1 MNEVLNKEYT
11 ADVKSLFNIVT
22 HSIYKDR
29 EIFIRELIS
38 NASDACEKLL
48 FGSSENNQQAVN
60 RSDLKIV
67 VTIDKKNNH
76 LIIQDNGIGMDEQDM
91 INNLGT
97 IANSGTKA
105 FIAQCEKND
114 GSMIGQF
121 GIGFYSSFLVANHVT
136 VISKKFNS
144 EKTYRWQSSGMEGF
158 VISELENCDDEN
170 FKHGTQIILDIKAD
184 AEEYLDK
191 HKIRHLIESYSK
203 NINFDIAFYE
213 VNEEDVKAEEEIL
226 NSEKALWLKNKHEI
240 TSEEYSKF
248 YRESGGIYG
257 DPHITLHN
265 KVEGQNSYSYLLF
278 VPATKPF
285 SLFDPDRKVSVK
297 LHVNR
302 VFITDTADLLPRYLR
317 FVKGIVDS
325 NDLPLNVSREVVQTS
340 HLITQMKQYL
350 TKKVI
355 SELRLT
361 ANNKPEEYKNIFWQN
376 FGAVLKEGLCE
387 ALNTEQ
393 RESMMEI
400 CKFYTSKSQYDPISL
415 DEYISKMGENQK
427 EIFYLNGDNIDKM
440 MRSPEIEGFIKRD
453 IEVIL
458 MTDSVDDFWINVVM
472 DYKDKKF
479 KSIAQSD
486 ICLDDIKANELT
498 DEEKQNEINEEQIS
512 KLITCFKEVLG
523 ESVQDVIASKKL
535 TESPACLGL
544 KAGQMNMKMEKFLID
559 QKQLASR
566 TQKTLEINPHH
577 PLIKKMNDLY
587 ECDGSNEKLND
598 AIKNLFDFACIIA
611 DEPLANSMDFSFR
624 ATKII
629 NNIL

>member
-1 MNEVLNKEYT
+1 MNQILNKEYT

-48 FGSSENNQQAVN
+48 FGSSEENREAIH
-60 RSDLKIV
+60 RSDLKIAV
-67 VTIDKKNNH
+67 IIDKKNSK
-76 LIIQDNGIGMDEQDM
+76 IIVQDNGIGMNDEDM
-91 INNLGT
+91 VSTLGT

-105 FIAQCEKND
+105 FIAQLEKND

-144 EKTYRWQSSGMEGF
+144 DKTYRWQSSGMEGF
-158 VISELENCDDEN
+158 VISDVENRSDLER
-170 FKHGTQIILDIKAD
+170 GTQIILDIKED
-184 AEEYLDK
+184 AQEYLDK
-191 HKIRHLIESYSK
+191 HKMKYLIETYSK
-203 NINFDIAFYE
+203 NINFNIIFSE
-213 VNEEDVKAEEEIL
+213 INEEETKTDEEVI
-226 NSEKALWLKNKHEI
+226 NSEKALWLRDKSTI
-240 TSEEYSKF
+240 TSEEYAKCF
-248 YRESGGIYG
+248 RESGGLYG
-257 DPHITLHN
+257 EPWLTLHN
-265 KVEGQNSYSYLLF
+265 KVEGQHSYSYLLF
-278 VPATKPF
+278 IPATKPF

-302 VFITDTADLLPRYLR
+302 VFITEGADLLPRYLR

-340 HLITQMKQYL
+340 HIITQMKQYL

-355 SELRLT
+355 SELKT
-361 ANNKPEEYKNIFWQN
+361 VANKNPEDYKNVFWQN
-376 FGAVLKEGLCE
+376 FGAVLKEALCE

-393 RESMMEI
+393 RESIMEI
-400 CKFYTSKSQYDPISL
+400 CRFYTTKSPYDPISL
-415 DEYISKMGENQK
+415 DEYVARMGENQK
-427 EIFYLNGDNIDKM
+427 EIFYLNGESIEKM
-440 MRSPEIEGFIKRD
+440 MRSPDIEGFIKRD

-458 MTDSVDDFWINVVM
+458 MTDGVDDFWTNVVL

-479 KSIAQSD
+479 KSISQESIA
-486 ICLDDIKANELT
+486 LDDIKKLELT
-498 DEEKQNEINEEQIS
+498 DEEKQNEVSEEQIS

-523 ESVQDVIASKKL
+523 ESVQDVVVSKKL

-544 KAGQMNMKMEKFLID
+544 KEGQMNMKMEKFLID
-559 QKQLASR
+559 QKQLAGR
-566 TQKTLEINPHH
+566 TQKTLELNPHH
-577 PLIKKMNDLY
+577 QLIKKMNDLY
-587 ECDGSNEKLND
+587 ESEGSNEKLSD

-611 DEPLANSMDFSFR
+611 DEPLSNSMDFSYR

-629 NNIL
+629 NDIL